1 MKTKNQSSL
10 PSKYWLIIVIVI
22 CVILMGVER
31 ITGGNGPISF
41 IANYTVIP
49 MQKGIGYVGRYMS
62 DLSDNFETLQDMK
75 KENKKLQSKVDDLTI
90 DNTRL
95 RQDQYELERLRELY
109 KLDENYSDY
118 KKIGAH
124 VISNSGS
131 NWFSD
136 FTIDK
141 GSKDGIKKN
150 CNVLA
155 GSGLVG
161 IVTEVGPHYAR
172 VRSIIDD
179 ESNISAMLLS
189 TSDTCVVRGDLK
201 QMENG
206 RIRFEKLANNDN
218 KIEVGEQVVT
228 SHVSDRFLQGL
239 FIGYVSDVKVDS
251 NNLTRSGYITPV
263 VDFSK
268 LHEVLVITTT
278 KSELIKQEYISGN
291 RLELT
296 FDMPLGE
303 IVIDF
308 YDKLKSISKG
318 YASFDYHL
326 HDFRESRLVKLDI
339 LLNGESVDAL
349 STLTHADNAVTF
361 GRRMCE
367 KLKELIPRQQFDIA
381 IQAAIGA
388 KIIARETIKAV
399 RKDVTAKCYGGDI
412 SRKRK
417 LLEKQKKGKKRMKQ
431 IGSVEVPQKAFLA
444 VLKLD

>member
-1 MKTKNQSSL
+1 MRLVALSR
-10 PSKYWLIIVIVI
+10 IVQPELLVFEQVAVI
-22 CVILMGVER
+22 GQKSNAARHFQRAFPFELEIPDGVER
-31 ITGGNGPISF
+31 VG
-41 IANYTVIP
+41 VI
-49 MQKGIGYVGRYMS
+49 G
-62 DLSDNFETLQDMK
+62 
-75 KENKKLQSKVDDLTI
+75 
-90 DNTRL
+90 
-95 RQDQYELERLRELY
+95 DQYELERLRELY

-124 VISNSGS
+124 IISNSGS

-251 NNLTRSGYITPV
+251 NNLTRSGYITPA

-278 KSELIKQEYISGN
+278 KSELIKQESGS
-291 RLELT
+291 T
-296 FDMPLGE
+296 KGE
-303 IVIDF
+303 
-308 YDKLKSISKG
+308 
-318 YASFDYHL
+318 
-326 HDFRESRLVKLDI
+326 
-339 LLNGESVDAL
+339 
-349 STLTHADNAVTF
+349 
-361 GRRMCE
+361 
-367 KLKELIPRQQFDIA
+367 
-381 IQAAIGA
+381 
-388 KIIARETIKAV
+388 
-399 RKDVTAKCYGGDI
+399 
-412 SRKRK
+412 
-417 LLEKQKKGKKRMKQ
+417 
-431 IGSVEVPQKAFLA
+431 
-444 VLKLD
+444 

>member
-206 RIRFEKLANNDN
+206 RIRFE
-218 KIEVGEQVVT
+218 IGEQVVT

-251 NNLTRSGYITPV
+251 NNLTRSGYITPA

-268 LHEVLVITTT
+268 LQEVLVITTT
-278 KSELIKQEYISGN
+278 KSELIKQESGS
-291 RLELT
+291 T
-296 FDMPLGE
+296 KGE
-303 IVIDF
+303 
-308 YDKLKSISKG
+308 
-318 YASFDYHL
+318 
-326 HDFRESRLVKLDI
+326 
-339 LLNGESVDAL
+339 
-349 STLTHADNAVTF
+349 
-361 GRRMCE
+361 
-367 KLKELIPRQQFDIA
+367 
-381 IQAAIGA
+381 
-388 KIIARETIKAV
+388 
-399 RKDVTAKCYGGDI
+399 
-412 SRKRK
+412 
-417 LLEKQKKGKKRMKQ
+417 
-431 IGSVEVPQKAFLA
+431 
-444 VLKLD
+444 